1 MSLKPFVVVSGLPA
15 SGKSTL
21 ARKIATV
28 LDVPCID
35 KDDLLERFFLSNAVS
50 EPTERRSLSR
60 LADFELMESA
70 SRSRTAVLVSWW
82 RHPRS
87 NAESGTPVE
96 WLGGLHGP
104 VVEVHCLCTPEVA
117 VGRFLARER
126 HPGHLDS
133 RWSRQQLLEMFR
145 DQAAYGPIYTDRAIC
160 IRTDQLTDVDDNTD
174 ALLRRV
180 INR

>member
-1 MSLKPFVVVSGLPA
+1 MLRKPFVVVSGLPA

-35 KDDLLERFFLSNAVS
+35 KDDFLERLFLTNAVI
-50 EPTERRSLSR
+50 EPTQRRSLSR
-60 LADFELMESA
+60 LADLELIESA
-70 SRSRTAVLVSWW
+70 RQSRAAVLVSWW
-82 RHPRS
+82 RHPKS

-96 WLGGLHGP
+96 WLGELDGP
-104 VVEVHCLCTPEVA
+104 VVEVHCFCTPEVA
-117 VGRFLARER
+117 VERFLARER

-133 RWSRQQLLEMFR
+133 RWSRQQLLEMFHS
-145 DQAAYGPIYTDRAIC
+145 QAAHGPINTDSAIY
-160 IRTDQLTDVDDNTD
+160 IPTDHLTDMDPMIDE
-174 ALLRRV
+174 LLRCV